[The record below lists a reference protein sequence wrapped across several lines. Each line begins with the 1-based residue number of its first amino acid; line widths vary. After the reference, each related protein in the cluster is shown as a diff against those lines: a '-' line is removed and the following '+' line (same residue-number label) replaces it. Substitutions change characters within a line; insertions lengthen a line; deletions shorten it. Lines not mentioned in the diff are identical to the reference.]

1 MPQKHWKS
9 TPLKISTV
17 NRTSTDGKPSFA
29 ACGFEVYLIQF
40 SQRRMETVLQTRV
53 RRTHLGIRYDIY
65 VNGSYRGTAQTAKE
79 IEPLISK
86 IESALA

>member
-1 MPQKHWKS
+1 
-9 TPLKISTV
+9 
-17 NRTSTDGKPSFA
+17 
-29 ACGFEVYLIQF
+29 
-40 SQRRMETVLQTRV
+40 METVLQTRV